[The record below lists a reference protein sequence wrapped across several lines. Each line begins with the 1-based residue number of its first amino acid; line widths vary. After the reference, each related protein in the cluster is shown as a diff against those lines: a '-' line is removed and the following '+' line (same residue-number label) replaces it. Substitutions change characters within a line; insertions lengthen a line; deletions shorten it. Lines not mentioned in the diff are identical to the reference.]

1 MVLDTLKEQKEFTN
15 SEKMIA
21 QFILQHMNEIGGM
34 TVIQLA
40 DQSYTSK
47 ASVIRLC
54 KKLGF
59 QKYQDFRQQIVLE
72 RQEVTRIEALLS
84 EEPVNGESTYEDIVN
99 VLPSIYDKAISNT
112 KLGFDRN
119 VIRRVI
125 NRIRQSEKVEFYG
138 MGITYTVAR
147 SAAFKFMTV
156 GVEASAYNGVNEHN
170 IMVNKK
176 KRVAFV
182 ISFTGSNSGM
192 IHTAKF
198 LSEHGVFIVGLGGED
213 SEELRKVCHE
223 FIQIDTKKN
232 IMSMEVITSIT
243 SANYIIDVIFTSLIV
258 DHYQENLEAAIEIWK
273 MRQK

>member
-72 RQEVTRIEALLS
+72 RQE
-84 EEPVNGESTYEDIVN
+84 
-99 VLPSIYDKAISNT
+99 
-112 KLGFDRN
+112 
-119 VIRRVI
+119 
-125 NRIRQSEKVEFYG
+125 
-138 MGITYTVAR
+138 
-147 SAAFKFMTV
+147 
-156 GVEASAYNGVNEHN
+156 
-170 IMVNKK
+170 VNKK